1 MPTGVRCRPL
11 AAELKDRP
19 TKDPAGSGQRRWLG
33 VDMLRGVAV
42 LLVIC
47 RHHQATG
54 WLGAFGWL
62 GVDLFFVLSGFLVSG
77 LIFDE
82 YQRTGRFNA
91 TRFLIRR
98 GFKIYPSFY
107 ALIIAST
114 LLMWVTGKRDP
125 LMNYV
130 AEVFFFQN
138 YHEGLWVQ
146 TWSLG
151 VEEHFYLLLTFVAV
165 LLIVSGVRFK
175 WKAMVISCLLLFLFF
190 LAVRF
195 VTYPTAP
202 FNEQAHMFPTH
213 LRIDSLLAGVL
224 LAACHRFRSA
234 WFHRLFSGHS
244 FVLFVAT
251 IMLML
256 PVLVSPYGSWTMSTI
271 GFTGAYLAGA
281 VVVGVAVARPWSAS
295 TGVLRSMI
303 DRWMVRPLAWIGGIS
318 YTTYLWHLL
327 VLLVVE
333 IGADTL
339 GLSGSLAEFIVF
351 ALGSLAMGW
360 LASVIVERPCLRLRE
375 RWFSR
380 TAASRRDVERTR
392 EREREVAP
400 EFVRVQLGTARVLGL
415 PVAEGEVLAVAR

>member
-1 MPTGVRCRPL
+1 MLIGARRPPL
-11 AAELKDRP
+11 TADLKDHP
-19 TKDPAGSGQRRWLG
+19 TKDPAGNGQRRWLG

-82 YQRTGRFNA
+82 YRRTGRFNA

-107 ALIIAST
+107 ALIIASA
-114 LLMWVTGKRDP
+114 LLMWITGKQDP

-151 VEEHFYLLLTFVAV
+151 VEEHFYLLLTFAAV
-165 LLIVSGVRFK
+165 LLIVARVRFN
-175 WKAMVISCLLLFLFF
+175 WKAMVITCLLLFLFF

-195 VTYPTAP
+195 ATYPTAP
-202 FNEQAHMFPTH
+202 FNEHAHMFPTH

-224 LAACHRFRSA
+224 LAAFHRFRGT
-234 WFHRLFSGHS
+234 WFHQLFSGRS
-244 FVLFVAT
+244 SVLCVAT

-256 PVLVSPYGSWTMSTI
+256 PVLVSPYGSWAMSTV
-271 GFTGAYLAGA
+271 GFSGAYLAGA
-281 VVVGVAVARPWSAS
+281 VVVGVAVARPWSTAS
-295 TGVLRSMI
+295 GMVRSTI
-303 DRWMVRPLAWIGGIS
+303 DRWMVRPLAWVGGIS

-333 IGADTL
+333 IGAATM
-339 GLSGSLAEFIVF
+339 GMNGSLAEFIVF
-351 ALGSLAMGW
+351 ALGSLVMGW

-380 TAASRRDVERTR
+380 TAKSRRDVGRTN
-392 EREREVAP
+392 ERERELAP
-400 EFVRVQLGTARVLGL
+400 ELVGQLGTVGVLGL
-415 PVAEGEVLAVAR
+415 PVEEGEVLAVAH